1 MILKRALR
9 LIFVYCKARIRD
21 LFQVENLTI
30 HGVKVNIKH
39 PNISRNLKWFFY
51 NESYEA
57 DEIAL
62 LKKCLQS
69 TDFVM
74 EIGAGIGFLSSYC
87 SKQLGSDRVV
97 CYEANPFMIDKIQET
112 HLKNDVNPTLKNCIL
127 SDVEGNETF
136 FLQKD
141 FWSSSTI
148 RRSDDAIQTEVKKED
163 INKQIKF
170 YSPSVL
176 IMDIEGGEKD
186 LVPVTDFASS
196 TISKLIIEIHPHV
209 IGSGAASG
217 VIQNVI
223 EQGFSINFEFSSLN
237 VLLFE
242 R

>member
-9 LIFVYCKARIRD
+9 LVFMYCKARIRD
-21 LFQVENLTI
+21 FFRVENLI
-30 HGVKVNIKH
+30 IYGVKVNIEH

-57 DEIAL
+57 DEIEL
-62 LKKCLQS
+62 LQRCLQN
-69 TDFVM
+69 TDVVM
-74 EIGAGIGFLSSYC
+74 EIGAGIGFLSTYC
-87 SKQLGSDRVV
+87 SKLLGSDKVV
-97 CYEANPFMIDKIQET
+97 CYEANPFMIDKINET
-112 HLKNDVNPTLKNCIL
+112 YLKNDVNPTLHNCIL
-127 SDVEGNETF
+127 SDVEGSETF
-136 FLQKD
+136 FLQEE

-148 RRSDDAIQTEVKKED
+148 QRSEDAIQTEVKKKD

-209 IGSGAASG
+209 IGRDAASR
-217 VIQNVI
+217 VIQNII
-223 EQGFSINFEFSSLN
+223 EQGFSINFELSSLN